1 MHQLVIKAYRLDR
14 ESFVEVCAIAACTVP
29 IHEKIRHQRI
39 IMHMV
44 LPDIKERLSNIAYKS
59 EYVLIVLAITEY
71 STYADMYGPDFIN
84 QLEEALT
91 CHLEKSL
98 KEQFPHLQSTV
109 FPTAP
114 GERAF
119 VVPQYNSPQDIAY
132 EYKLQAQNSLKSIM
146 YRYTG
151 LGIDLG
157 TGFACMCGIAPSMED
172 EFFKDTLEEARLM
185 ISMPM
190 DMRKLSIAAQFNMI
204 LRKREISTLYQPII
218 NFKTNSILGWE
229 ALSRGP
235 ENSSFR
241 SPIVL
246 FETAELLGSLFAL
259 EKLCRETAF
268 ENAGAFKEGQKLFL
282 NIHPRTM
289 ADPEFTPG
297 KTTELMERAGLKP
310 ENIVFEITEQH
321 SVQDFNL
328 FYRTL
333 DHYRS
338 QGFKVAVD
346 DVGAGYAGL
355 LTIAE
360 LQPEFIKLDK
370 SLIANIHRDPVKRAL
385 VETTVTFANKIG
397 SQIIAEGIEKKEQAV
412 CLMDKGVHCGQG
424 YFLARPDTPKPQLSK
439 ECTELQSLGDLTSKG
454 VTRSIPIGDL
464 AKTPTVVQMNY
475 KVSKAQDF
483 FQKNPGNSSII
494 VADNHTPK
502 GLVMEYHLNR
512 KLSTQYGLALYQNRS
527 VKSVM
532 DDTPLMVDVDT
543 PVEQVARR
551 AMKRESLKAYDD
563 VIVTCKSDI
572 FGFVSVQDILNAMA
586 KIQVEMAKGT
596 NPLTGLPGNV
606 VIEQEVESRIA
617 QKRCFSIIYA
627 DLDHFKVYN
636 DTYGFKNGDRIIRL
650 AADILSWATQK
661 HAGPKSRLCH
671 IGGDDFVLI
680 TSTES
685 VERICQSVTR
695 CFGRLVKNCY
705 CEEDQK
711 RGWIKAKGR
720 DGMEREFPLVSI
732 SLGVIQIGGECS
744 LMEIGERAANIKKF
758 AKSHPGNSVAVDR
771 RPPLGTE

>member
-1 MHQLVIKAYRLDR
+1 MKICQETPLSLFQIKNTNRFQGTA
-14 ESFVEVCAIAACTVP
+14 
-29 IHEKIRHQRI
+29 
-39 IMHMV
+39 MHMV
-44 LPDIKERLSNIAYKS
+44 LPDIKDRLDDITNN
-59 EYVLIVLAITEY
+59 EGYVLIILAITEY
-71 STYADMYGPDFIN
+71 QTYADMYGKDFVD
-84 QLEEALT
+84 QLEIELT
-91 CHLEKSL
+91 THLEKAL
-98 KEQFPHLQSTV
+98 QDQFSHLHTEVYTV
-109 FPTAP
+109 GP

-119 VVPQYNSPQDIAY
+119 IVPRYNSPQDIAY
-132 EYKLQAQNSLKSIM
+132 EYKIQAQNSLKSIM

-157 TGFACMCGIAPSMED
+157 TGLACMDGLADPTD
-172 EFFKDTLEEARLM
+172 EKVFRDTLEEARVM

-204 LRKREISTLYQPII
+204 LRNREISTLFQPII
-218 NFKTNSILGWE
+218 NFKTNNILGWE

-246 FETAELLGSLFAL
+246 FETAEQLGSLFAL

-268 ENAGAFKEGQKLFL
+268 ESAGAFKNGQKLFL

-297 KTTELMERAGLKP
+297 KTTELMERAGLTP

-333 DHYRS
+333 AHYRS

-355 LTIAE
+355 QTIAE
-360 LQPEFIKLDK
+360 LQPEYIKLDK
-370 SLIANIHRDPVKRAL
+370 SLIANIHKDPVKRAL

-397 SQIIAEGIEKKEQAV
+397 SKIIAEGIETKEQAV
-412 CLMDKGVHCGQG
+412 CLMDKNVHCGQG
-424 YFLARPDTPKPQLSK
+424 YFLARPGNPKPCLSK

-464 AKTPTVVQMNY
+464 AKTPTVVQLDY
-475 KVSKAQDF
+475 LVSNTQDY
-483 FQKNPGNSSII
+483 FQKNQGSSSII
-494 VADNHTPK
+494 VADQATPK

-512 KLSTQYGLALYQNRS
+512 KLSTQYGLALYQKRS
-527 VKSVM
+527 VESVM
-532 DDTPLMVDVDT
+532 DDTPLMVDIDT

-563 VIVTCKSDI
+563 VIVTRKNEV

-606 VIEQEVESRIA
+606 IIEQEVESRIA
-617 QKRCFSIIYA
+617 QNRHFSIIYA
-627 DLDHFKVYN
+627 DLDHFKIYN

-650 AADILSWATQK
+650 AADILLWATQK
-661 HAGPKSRLCH
+661 HAGPNARVCH

-680 TSTES
+680 TSTDS
-685 VERICQSVTR
+685 VDRICRSVTR
-695 CFGRLVKNCY
+695 CFGRLVRNCY

-720 DGMEREFPLVSI
+720 DGKEREFPLVSI
-732 SLGVIQIGGECS
+732 SLGVLRIGGQCT
-744 LMEIGERAANIKKF
+744 LMEIGERAAHIKKF
-758 AKSHPGNSVAVDR
+758 AKSKPGNSVAVDR